1 MPDLM
6 FFNTLSG
13 TIEEFSP
20 LSHREVKM
28 YNCGPTVYD
37 QQHIG
42 NIRPYVFADTLRR
55 VLNLWGYKVQQV
67 INITDVGH
75 LVSDA
80 DQGEDKME
88 ASARKTGKTA
98 QEIAVQITE
107 LFFADLDEVG
117 IDRSKIKF
125 PRATEFIDEQIAL
138 VKTLW
143 EKGYAYKISDGVY
156 FDTAKFKE
164 YGKLGKIDL
173 ANLKEGA
180 RVEENPEKKSPHDF
194 ALWKFSKEGENR
206 QQEWPSPWGVGFP
219 GWHIECTAMIFKLLG
234 KQIDIHTGGI
244 DHIPVHH
251 NNEIA
256 QAEAITGKQY
266 VQYWMHNAFIT
277 IEGKKISKSLGNT
290 IYLHSITDRG
300 YSARSLRY
308 LFLTTHYRSPMNF
321 TWESIASADQARMRL
336 TRHYLELKGEPAPLA
351 EAAAFTKEFY
361 TALANDLD
369 TPKAIASLWEFIKDA
384 SVAPEVK
391 KKAIEIAD
399 KILGLG
405 ITEARTAAKLSV
417 IEQKD
422 LPEEV
427 RSLLSEREAA
437 RKEKDFAKADEL
449 RQQIEAQGFEVKD
462 TAVGAELT
470 KK

>member
-1 MPDLM
+1 MFESTKIPDDWKDYLEAADLIIVPSKFCQKVFKDAGFDSM
-6 FFNTLSG
+6 VIPLGYDESVYQYIERPEHKVFTFLHYDAFNYRKGFREVFNAFT
-13 TIEEFSP
+13 EEFKDDMS
-20 LSHREVKM
+20 V
-28 YNCGPTVYD
+28 
-37 QQHIG
+37 
-42 NIRPYVFADTLRR
+42 
-55 VLNLWGYKVQQV
+55 NL
-67 INITDVGH
+67 I
-75 LVSDA
+75 
-80 DQGEDKME
+80 
-88 ASARKTGKTA
+88 
-98 QEIAVQITE
+98 
-107 LFFADLDEVG
+107 
-117 IDRSKIKF
+117 
-125 PRATEFIDEQIAL
+125 
-138 VKTLW
+138 
-143 EKGYAYKISDGVY
+143 
-156 FDTAKFKE
+156 
-164 YGKLGKIDL
+164 
-173 ANLKEGA
+173 LK
-180 RVEENPEKKSPHDF
+180 
-194 ALWKFSKEGENR
+194 
-206 QQEWPSPWGVGFP
+206 
-219 GWHIECTAMIFKLLG
+219 
-234 KQIDIHTGGI
+234 
-244 DHIPVHH
+244 
-251 NNEIA
+251 
-256 QAEAITGKQY
+256 
-266 VQYWMHNAFIT
+266 
-277 IEGKKISKSLGNT
+277 
-290 IYLHSITDRG
+290 
-300 YSARSLRY
+300 
-308 LFLTTHYRSPMNF
+308 TTHYRSPMNF